1 MSRLASIALVVAVAL
16 VVGLPARAAVA
27 ATSAGAT
34 FSTLDDFEGTR
45 MGMLTGSYAD
55 TIVSERYDNVTKEYF
70 DSYADMIPAL
80 TDGEV
85 DSIAA
90 EEMTATNLVRETPD
104 LAIFPT
110 HLVETDYAFG
120 LQKGSALVPQV
131 NAAIGKLKADGTI
144 DALKAKWVTN
154 CTDDTAIDSSQYA
167 GYDTSAGT
175 LRYAIDSSKVP
186 MDYVGG
192 DGSPEGFDVELCYLV
207 AKELHMAVTVDK
219 VKFASLLPG
228 LQSDQ
233 YDIVSAALSVTDE
246 RKESIDFSTPYMTAG
261 QVLIVRQADLAS
273 SPTSS
278 ATTAMTSAGVSAT
291 SAAASTSS
299 ASGVRFSTYADLA
312 GAKIGSIT
320 GSVTDQ
326 LARQKVSDF
335 KTLWFEDAT
344 SMVPAI
350 QNGTA
355 DAGAMDE
362 PVARLIVAQ
371 NPDLAIFSDPL
382 APSPV
387 GIGLPKGSARTS
399 VCSALIDKWT
409 EDGTLAALQDKWFS
423 GDSERMKI
431 DTSQFSGYDT
441 SAGTLKFSYEATT
454 IPMCYTGSAGEP
466 EGYEIEVVYMLAK
479 ELHMA
484 VKTTGTKFSSL
495 IPALESGQADL
506 VCGSM
511 TITDERKQSI
521 DFTSPDFK
529 GSVVLVMRKA
539 DITTATDDS
548 ASSTSGGIAGLLSA
562 ISQGFDKTFVRESRW
577 VLMVQG
583 LGITLLISLAA
594 AVLGTIGGFGLCIQR
609 GSKRRWAR
617 ALANGL
623 CSFESGIPIVVLLM
637 VFFYVVFAKAG
648 LGGIFVAIIAFGLD
662 FAVTCSTMMRTG
674 IDAVDPGQSEA
685 SLALGFT
692 KRQTFAKIVAPQ
704 AVNHVL
710 PVYKGS
716 FVSLVKGTAV
726 VGYIAVTD
734 LTKVS
739 DIIRARTFDAF
750 FPLIATA
757 LIYFFLT
764 WGLVALI
771 GVFERRLDPKR
782 RPRAL
787 KGIDASSPAALEE
800 TSPWE
805 GLGGGDDAPVIEIS
819 HLRKVYP
826 NATPLADLSA
836 TIRRGEV
843 ISILGPSGTGKSTLL
858 RCINRLEDPTSGRIV
873 VLGSDVT
880 EPACDLAKVRQRMG
894 MVFQSFNLFGHLTV
908 IENVMLAPVELKGIS
923 RQDAY
928 DQGMRLLRQMGLAD
942 KALNFPDELSGGQKQ
957 RVAIART
964 LAMRPDIVL
973 FDEPTSALDPTMVGE
988 VLMVMNK
995 LAELGLTMLVVTHE
1009 MQFAHDVSTRVFYV
1023 DQGELYEDG
1032 TPEQIFEHP
1041 ERERT
1046 RAFIRQ
1052 LKVYTAHV
1060 DSADFDFIE
1069 TMAGIDEFGK
1079 RFRVPLKSVQGAQ
1092 LVFEELGVR
1101 GVLPRLGASPDLTL
1115 TVEYEEKTGHTSL
1128 SLAWA
1133 GEDFDP
1139 MQGLDEISTAIVRGV
1154 TSRIEREPGCV
1165 RVELK

>member
-1 MSRLASIALVVAVAL
+1 MLLVLAATVAL
-16 VVGLPARAAVA
+16 LVTFPARAALAV
-27 ATSAGAT
+27 TSAGVT
-34 FSTLDDFEGTR
+34 FSSLDDFDNTK

-55 TIVSERYDNVTKEYF
+55 SVVSGRFDGVTKEYF

-80 TDGEV
+80 TNGEV

-110 HLVETDYAFG
+110 HLVDTDYAFG
-120 LQKGSALVPQV
+120 LQKGSVLAPQV
-131 NAAIGKLKADGTI
+131 NAAIEKLKADGTI
-144 DALKAKWVTN
+144 DALKAKWITDYA
-154 CTDDTAIDSSQYA
+154 DDTTIDTSQYA

-175 LRYAIDSSKVP
+175 LRYAIDSSKAP
-186 MDYVGG
+186 MDFVGG

-207 AKELHMAVTVDK
+207 AKELHMAVTVDN

-261 QVLIVRQADLAS
+261 QVLIVRRADLAS
-273 SPTSS
+273 SSASS
-278 ATTAMTSAGVSAT
+278 ATTAATASVSAT
-291 SAAASTSS
+291 SAATST
-299 ASGVRFSTYADLA
+299 SGVRFSTYADLA

-344 SMVPAI
+344 SMIPAI

-431 DTSQFSGYDT
+431 DSSQFTGYDT

-466 EGYEIEVVYMLAK
+466 EGYEVEVVYMIAK

-506 VCGSM
+506 ICGSM

-521 DFTSPDFK
+521 DFATPDFK

-539 DITTATDDS
+539 DVTAATDAS
-548 ASSTSGGIAGLLSA
+548 SSSTSGGIAGLFAA
-562 ISQGFDKTFVRESRW
+562 ISQGFDKTFVREGRW
-577 VLMVQG
+577 VLMAQG

-594 AVLGTIGGFGLCIQR
+594 AVIGTIGGFGLCLQR
-609 GSKRRWAR
+609 GSRRRWAR
-617 ALANGL
+617 SLANGL

-637 VFFYVVFAKAG
+637 VFFYVVFAKAA
-648 LGGIFVAIIAFGLD
+648 LGGIVVAIIAFGLD

-704 AVNHVL
+704 AVSHIL

-771 GVFERRLDPKR
+771 GMLEGRLDPKR
-782 RPRAL
+782 RSREL
-787 KGIDASSPAALEE
+787 RGIDVSSAAVQDES
-800 TSPWE
+800 SPWE
-805 GLGGGDDAPVIEIS
+805 GIGGGDDAPVIEIS

-826 NATPLADLSA
+826 NATPLADVSA

-843 ISILGPSGTGKSTLL
+843 ISVLGPSGTGKSTLL
-858 RCINRLEDPTSGRIV
+858 RCINRLEDPTSGKIV

-880 EPACDLAKVRQRMG
+880 DPACDLAKVRQRMG

-908 IENVMLAPVELKGIS
+908 IENVMLAPVELKGTS
-923 RQDAY
+923 RQEAY
-928 DQGMRLLRQMGLAD
+928 EQGMRLLRQMGLAD

-964 LAMRPDIVL
+964 LAMQPDIVL

-1009 MQFAHDVSTRVFYV
+1009 MQFAHDVCSRVFYM

-1032 TPEQIFEHP
+1032 TPEQVFEHP
-1041 ERERT
+1041 RRERT

-1069 TMAGIDEFGK
+1069 TMAGIDDFGK
-1079 RFRVPLKSVQGAQ
+1079 RFRVPLKSVQNAQ

-1101 GVLPRLGASPDLTL
+1101 GVLPRLGDSPDLTL
-1115 TVEYEEKTGHTSL
+1115 TVEYEEKTARTSL

-1139 MQGLDEISTAIVRGV
+1139 MADLDEISTAIVQGV
-1154 TSRIEREPGCV
+1154 TTKIEHEPGCV